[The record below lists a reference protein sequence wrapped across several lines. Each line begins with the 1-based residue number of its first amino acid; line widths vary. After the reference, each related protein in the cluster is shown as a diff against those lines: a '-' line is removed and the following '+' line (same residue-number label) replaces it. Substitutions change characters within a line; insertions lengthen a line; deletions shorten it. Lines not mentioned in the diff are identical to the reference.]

1 MKEKNGFIVCCKY
14 EFFEMI
20 LLKCRAGY
28 IEFTQFEITA
38 KDLLIMCHYTTSD
51 Y

>member
-1 MKEKNGFIVCCKY
+1 MAS
-14 EFFEMI
+14 EFAVNMNLFSVI

-38 KDLLIMCHYTTSD
+38 KDLLIM
-51 Y
+51 

>member
-1 MKEKNGFIVCCKY
+1 MASQFAVNMNSFSV
-14 EFFEMI
+14 I

-38 KDLLIMCHYTTSD
+38 KDVLMM
-51 Y
+51 